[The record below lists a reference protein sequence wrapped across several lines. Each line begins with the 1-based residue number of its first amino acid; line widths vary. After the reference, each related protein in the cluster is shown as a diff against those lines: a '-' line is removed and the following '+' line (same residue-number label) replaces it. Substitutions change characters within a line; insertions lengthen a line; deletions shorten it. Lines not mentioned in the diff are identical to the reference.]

1 MTETIALS
9 TRPTIPIY
17 DAHALVEASERV
29 LAEARRRVAEIERL
43 PLEKVTPESVL
54 DAWDRM
60 SMMIEDVH
68 GPISLLN
75 SVHPDAEVRDAG
87 DRTLIEESVF
97 MTELF
102 QNEQLYER
110 VRRVVTHTNA
120 QKQLKKDLLE
130 AFEDSGVALPAEKR
144 DRFKAISERLIELAQ
159 EFSKNIRENKTALTF
174 SKEECQ
180 GLPQSYLDRVPHD
193 ERGNIVVGFDYPD
206 FVPFMAN
213 AASEQA
219 RKRYYVAN
227 MNRGTAR
234 NLAVLDEIVALRK
247 EIGDL
252 YGVPSYAH
260 YVTKR
265 RMVENPETVMRFLNE
280 VKSRVTEAELGDLR
294 QLAEMKAELTGLPI
308 GQATIERWDV
318 VYYRER
324 LREKRYAVDQ
334 ETLREYFPT
343 LPTVHWML
351 DITERLYGIRFTE
364 AIVPVWHDDVM
375 YYDVEDALSGER
387 IGGIYLDLYPRAD
400 KYKHAAAWPVRGV
413 SRNEGRQPIS
423 VLVANFNRRGLTH
436 SELETL
442 LHEFGHVM
450 HGVLSR
456 TEYNQHSGTSVERD
470 FVEAPS
476 QMYEEWASRMES
488 LKLMRNHCATCP
500 LIDDSLVQRIRAAK
514 KFGSGIDYGRQLLY
528 ASFDMA
534 LSGEGVGSR
543 GSGVGAG
550 KSVIGYRLS
559 VIGATTDGRSP
570 TTDNR
575 QPTTASSA
583 PATDNRQPTTDLP
596 APAPDSLSLR
606 LWTDMER
613 STPMGYVEGSEFPGT
628 FEHIASG
635 YAAGYYGYMWAKVI
649 ALDLISAFG
658 SNIMNEAI
666 GRRFRE
672 MILSRGSEE
681 PARELVERFLGRPVS
696 SDAFFAE
703 IRGE

>member
-1 MTETIALS
+1 MTEAIALS

-17 DAHALVEASERV
+17 DARALVAASERA

-54 DAWDRM
+54 DAWDQM

-144 DRFKAISERLIELAQ
+144 DRFKAISERLIELSQ
-159 EFSKNIRENKTALTF
+159 EFSKNIRENKTVLKF
-174 SKEECQ
+174 SSEECK

-193 ERGNIVVGFDYPD
+193 EQGNIVVGFDYPD

-213 AASEQA
+213 AVSEQA
-219 RKRYYVAN
+219 RKRYYIAN

-234 NLAVLDEIVALRK
+234 NLAVLDEIVSLRK

-280 VKSRVTEAELGDLR
+280 VKSRVTEAELRDLR
-294 QLAEMKAELTGLPI
+294 QLAEMKAELTGLPVD
-308 GQATIERWDV
+308 QASIERWDV

-343 LPTVHWML
+343 LPTVNWML
-351 DITERLYGIRFTE
+351 DITERLYCVRFTE
-364 AIVPVWHDDVM
+364 AIVPVWHDDVK
-375 YYDVEDALSGER
+375 YYDVDDAVSGER

-423 VLVANFNRRGLTH
+423 VLVTNFNRRGLTH

-488 LKLMRNHCATCP
+488 LMLMRNHCATCP
-500 LIDDSLVQRIRAAK
+500 LIDESLVQRIRAAK

-543 GSGVGAG
+543 ESGAG
-550 KSVIGYRLS
+550 SP
-559 VIGATTDGRSP
+559 TTGSP

-575 QPTTASSA
+575 QPTT
-583 PATDNRQPTTDLP
+583 P
-596 APAPDSLSLR
+596 SLSLR
-606 LWTDMER
+606 LWRDMER

-658 SNIMNEAI
+658 SNVMNEAI

-681 PARELVERFLGRPVS
+681 PARDLVERFLGRPVS

>member
-1 MTETIALS
+1 MTEATTVYS
-9 TRPTIPIY
+9 RPTIPIY
-17 DAHALVEASERV
+17 DASALVAASERA
-29 LAEARRRVAEIERL
+29 LAEARRRLAEIERL
-43 PLEKVTPESVL
+43 PLEKVAPETVL

-60 SMMIEDVH
+60 AMMLEDAY

-87 DRTLIEESVF
+87 DRALVEESVF

-110 VRRVVTHTNA
+110 VRRVVPRTNA
-120 QKQLKKDLLE
+120 QKQLQKDLLE
-130 AFEDSGVALPAEKR
+130 AFEDSGVALPPEKR
-144 DRFKAISERLIELAQ
+144 DRFKAISERLTELAQ
-159 EFSKNIRENKTALTF
+159 EFSKNIRENKTVLTF
-174 SKEECQ
+174 NKEECE
-180 GLPQSYLDRVPHD
+180 GLPQSYLDRVPRD
-193 ERGNIVVGFDYPD
+193 EQGNIVVGFDYPD
-206 FVPFMAN
+206 YVPFMAN
-213 AASEQA
+213 AANGEA
-219 RKRYYVAN
+219 RKRYYIGN

-234 NLAVLDEIVALRK
+234 NLEILDEIVALRK

-265 RMVENPETVMRFLNE
+265 RMVENPETVRRFLDE
-280 VKSRVTEAELGDLR
+280 VKNAVTAAELSDLR
-294 QLAEMKAELTGLPI
+294 QLAETKSELTGIPVE
-308 GQATIERWDV
+308 QVSIERWDV

-334 ETLREYFPT
+334 EALRRYFPT
-343 LPTVHWML
+343 LATVHWML
-351 DITERLYGIRFTE
+351 DITERLYGIRFSP
-364 AIVPVWHDDVM
+364 ANVPVWDHDVM
-375 YYDVEDALSGER
+375 VYDVDDAGTGER
-387 IGGIYLDLYPRAD
+387 IGGIYLDLYPRAN

-423 VLVANFNRRGLTH
+423 VLVTNFNRQGLTH

-488 LKLMRNHCATCP
+488 LTLMRNHCASCP
-500 LIDDSLVQRIRAAK
+500 LIDESLVQRIRAAK
-514 KFGSGIDYGRQLLY
+514 KFGSGVDYGRQLLY

-534 LSGEGVGSR
+534 LSGEGVGR
-543 GSGVGAG
+543 GAWGVGE
-550 KSVIGYRLS
+550 
-559 VIGATTDGRSP
+559 TDSP
-570 TTDNR
+570 
-575 QPTTASSA
+575 
-583 PATDNRQPTTDLP
+583 
-596 APAPDSLSLR
+596 SLA
-606 LWTDMER
+606 LWKQMEG
-613 STPMGYVEGSEFPGT
+613 STPMGHVEGTAFPGT
-628 FEHIASG
+628 FDHIASG

-658 SNIMNEAI
+658 PDVMNEAT

-672 MILSRGSEE
+672 LILSRGSEE
-681 PARELVERFLGRPVS
+681 PARDLVERFLGRPVS
-696 SDAFFAE
+696 SEAFFAE

>member
-1 MTETIALS
+1 MPLLSMTEAIAINP
-9 TRPTIPIY
+9 RPTIPIY
-17 DAHALVEASERV
+17 DAAGLLAASDAA
-29 LAEARRRVAEIERL
+29 LAEARRRVSDIERL

-60 SMMIEDVH
+60 AMSIEDVH

-87 DRTLIEESVF
+87 DKTLIEESVF

-102 QNEQLYER
+102 QNEALYER
-110 VRRVVTHTNA
+110 VRRVEPRTNA

-130 AFEDSGVALPAEKR
+130 AFEDSGVALPPEKR
-144 DRFKAISERLIELAQ
+144 DRFKTISERLIELAQ
-159 EFSKNIRENKTALTF
+159 EFSKNIRENKTVLVFNSA
-174 SKEECQ
+174 ECE
-180 GLPQSYLDRVPHD
+180 GLPQSYLDRVPRD
-193 ERGNIVVGFDYPD
+193 DDGNIVVGFDYPD
-206 FVPFMAN
+206 YMPFMAN
-213 AASEQA
+213 AVNAEA

-234 NLAVLDEIVALRK
+234 NLEILDEIVALRK
-247 EIGDL
+247 EIADL

-265 RMVENPETVMRFLNE
+265 RMVENPETVARFLDE
-280 VKSRVTEAELGDLR
+280 VRNRVTEAELSDL
-294 QLAEMKAELTGLPI
+294 QELAALKAELTGLPI
-308 GQATIERWDV
+308 EQSSIERWDV
-318 VYYRER
+318 VYFRER
-324 LREKRYAVDQ
+324 LRERRYAVDQ
-334 ETLREYFPT
+334 EALREYFPT
-343 LPTVHWML
+343 VPTVNWML
-351 DITERLYGIRFTE
+351 DITERLYGIRFSE
-364 AIVPVWHDDVM
+364 AIVPVWHDDVL
-375 YYDVEDALSGER
+375 YYDVVDAETGER

-413 SRNEGRQPIS
+413 ARNEGRQPIS
-423 VLVANFNRRGLTH
+423 VFVTNFNRTGLTH

-488 LKLMRNHCATCP
+488 LTLMRNHCATCP
-500 LIDDSLVQRIRAAK
+500 LIDESLVQRIRDAR

-534 LSGEGVGSR
+534 LSGEHPEQSLDLW
-543 GSGVGAG
+543 
-550 KSVIGYRLS
+550 KS
-559 VIGATTDGRSP
+559 
-570 TTDNR
+570 
-575 QPTTASSA
+575 
-583 PATDNRQPTTDLP
+583 
-596 APAPDSLSLR
+596 
-606 LWTDMER
+606 MEDA
-613 STPMGYVEGSEFPGT
+613 TPMGHVEGSAFPGT

-658 SNIMNEAI
+658 PNVMNEAT

-672 MILSRGSEE
+672 VILSRGSEE
-681 PARELVERFLGRPVS
+681 PARDLVERFLGRPVS